1 MRLSS
6 VVSCLSV
13 VILVSS
19 VACKKKDED
28 GAGAAASAS
37 AAASAAPKAS
47 ASAAAAPSAS
57 AAPEDPNACPA
68 NNKAP
73 DFKYSEVAFTWTE
86 KPTLAM
92 APKDK
97 AYANVG
103 GKTFELPKV
112 ELWYTEKSGEWSLR
126 TNDGVL
132 LGPSLSMKGE
142 PKAGSTYEDKMGNN
156 RGYFQVPQK
165 GTTAECHRQTT
176 SYNGDNARI
185 VKITKYDGKTVDLS
199 FVTTWKARDD
209 RKFWAAGTVKDARV
223 VVFKK

>member
-1 MRLSS
+1 MRIASF
-6 VVSCLSV
+6 VS
-13 VILVSS
+13 LVSIVAVVGS
-19 VACKKKDED
+19 VACKKKEGEEGGG
-28 GAGAAASAS
+28 GAASAAASAS
-37 AAASAAPKAS
+37 AAPTASATPSAS
-47 ASAAAAPSAS
+47 ASAK
-57 AAPEDPNACPA
+57 EDPDACPP

-73 DFKYSEVAFTWTE
+73 EFKYSDVKLEWTD

-103 GKTFELPKV
+103 DKTFELPKV
-112 ELWYTEKSGEWSLR
+112 EVWYTEGSGQFSLR

-132 LGPSLSMKGE
+132 LGPSLTIKGE
-142 PKAGSTYEDKMGNN
+142 PKAGKTYEDKMGYNS
-156 RGYFQVPQK
+156 GYFQVPKK
-165 GTTAECHRQTT
+165 GTTAECSRQTT

-185 VKITKYDGKTVDLS
+185 VKLSKYDGKTADVT

-209 RKFWAAGTVKDARV
+209 RKFWAAGTVTGARV